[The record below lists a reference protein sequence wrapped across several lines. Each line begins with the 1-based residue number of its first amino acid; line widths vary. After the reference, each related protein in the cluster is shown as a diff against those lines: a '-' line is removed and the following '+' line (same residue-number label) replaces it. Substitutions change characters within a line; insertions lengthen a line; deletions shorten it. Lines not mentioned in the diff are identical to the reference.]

1 MVQHR
6 IIYTHPGDGMVKIL
20 TPAYKTYQTDEE
32 IERKVIAQSV
42 PDGATH
48 RLVTESEYEAEVEA
62 CAGRVFRDVWEDV
75 GGALTVN
82 MTKARELHMNRI
94 RVARDAELVKKDVL
108 FMRAIDAGDT
118 DAQATVKTEKQT
130 LRDIP
135 ATFDITTGVDT
146 PAALH
151 AKWPTELPARE

>member
-6 IIYTHPGDGMVKIL
+6 IIYTNPDDGMVIIL

-32 IERKVIAQSV
+32 TEQKVIAQSV
-42 PDGATH
+42 PDGVTH
-48 RLVTESEYEAEVEA
+48 RLVTQSEYEAEVEA
-62 CAGRVFRDVWEDV
+62 CLDRIFRDAWEDV

-82 MTKARELHMNRI
+82 MTRARTLHMDRI
-94 RVARDAELVKKDVL
+94 RFVRDAELVKKDVL
-108 FMRAIDAGDT
+108 FMRAIEAGDT
-118 DAQATVKTEKQT
+118 DAQATIGTEKQV